1 MTFLVMEGSAENVD
15 KKKKTDIEKCEKLR
29 ANIEKLRERKTKNTR
44 KVK

>member
-1 MTFLVMEGSAENVD
+1 MVFLVMERSAENVD

-29 ANIEKLRERKTKNTR
+29 KNIEKLRERKTKNRR